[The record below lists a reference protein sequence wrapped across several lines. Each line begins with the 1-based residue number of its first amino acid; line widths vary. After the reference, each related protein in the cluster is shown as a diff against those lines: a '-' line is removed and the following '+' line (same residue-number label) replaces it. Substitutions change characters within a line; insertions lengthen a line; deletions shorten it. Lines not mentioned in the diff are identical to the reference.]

1 MMSEDE
7 EIRDVMKEERSR
19 GRRPIDVDERK
30 KAQRLREDI
39 RRVIVSGDERALVKI
54 LHEAGHEENSQEFQ
68 DALKIFYELTRRP

>member
-1 MMSEDE
+1 MSEEE

-30 KAQRLREDI
+30 KAQRLRENI

-54 LHEAGHEENSQEFQ
+54 LHQAGHEEDSLEFQ
-68 DALKIFYELTRRP
+68 TALKIFYEATGRR